1 MSGRVNRR
9 RGWDSSRKALSVP
22 QMSEVELY
30 PAYRPTRPPLPGT
43 SPWKGPLTCIGGP
56 FRSFAWVA
64 EYGESPSMREL
75 AAAAGISVS
84 TVSYQLK
91 RMWEQGGV
99 VETRSRPSRRCPH
112 CGQ

>member
-1 MSGRVNRR
+1 
-9 RGWDSSRKALSVP
+9 
-22 QMSEVELY
+22 
-30 PAYRPTRPPLPGT
+30 
-43 SPWKGPLTCIGGP
+43 
-56 FRSFAWVA
+56 
-64 EYGESPSMREL
+64 MREL